1 MIWLVAGINGAG
13 KSTISTTPSLLEFM
27 GVSSVINPDQM
38 ARDIARDQSVSYELA
53 NLSAAILSQAMVF
66 NEAVYSP
73 DPAIAIETVL
83 STRKYDPILDIAS
96 QREFPVGMIYVSV
109 RSVELTLKHIETRVA
124 AGLHNVPEAI
134 VRKRWPLTMA
144 NMAALAPRLDQLIVF
159 ANNDTWGRLVRV
171 AQKTSKD
178 RAIEILDRNELP
190 ELVEILLRNCSCKD
204 VTRN

>member
-1 MIWLVAGINGAG
+1 
-13 KSTISTTPSLLEFM
+13 
-27 GVSSVINPDQM
+27 
-38 ARDIARDQSVSYELA
+38 
-53 NLSAAILSQAMVF
+53 
-66 NEAVYSP
+66 
-73 DPAIAIETVL
+73 
-83 STRKYDPILDIAS
+83 
-96 QREFPVGMIYVSV
+96 
-109 RSVELTLKHIETRVA
+109 
-124 AGLHNVPEAI
+124 GLHNVPEAI